1 MEVAAAAAK
10 SALHQRSN
18 WEGTPVVP
26 LAATRAA
33 HMQAGDVWAAI
44 ASAPEPSSTPTSTA
58 NASAAG
64 ESAWAAPR
72 TVTVEMPLPPAFH
85 HSSVAW
91 PFRSMAEHIVGGVS
105 EASDIL
111 DGDGDDGAL
120 AIDLDAPD
128 RTESGSSHT
137 QQQGTVPEEPQPGSR
152 RSGGEGS
159 TLRVIRGDEETRD
172 NWGDAFTYDADF
184 GPNADSSDT
193 PPSDLI

>member
-33 HMQAGDVWAAI
+33 LMQAGDVWA

-58 NASAAG
+58 NASAVG

-72 TVTVEMPLPPAFH
+72 TVTVEMPLPPAFR

-105 EASDIL
+105 EAFL

-172 NWGDAFTYDADF
+172 NWGDAFSYDA
-184 GPNADSSDT
+184 GAGSNADSSDT